1 MAQII
6 QEKMYLNNK
15 KLIDIMN
22 IKIEQTQV
30 SWLSS

>member
-30 SWLSS
+30 S